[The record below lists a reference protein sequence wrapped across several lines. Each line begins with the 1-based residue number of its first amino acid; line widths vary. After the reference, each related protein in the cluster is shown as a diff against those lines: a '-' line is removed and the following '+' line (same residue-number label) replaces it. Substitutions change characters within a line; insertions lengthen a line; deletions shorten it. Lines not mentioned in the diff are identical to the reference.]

1 MSSTVTTT
9 ATPQTLPNA
18 VHHAAEVLSTRWA
31 TRVVHALRR
40 GPMTAGDLLAA
51 DPIVPVS
58 SLYSASRSL
67 AGAGV
72 ITRTPAGAGGNDLA
86 LSQSG
91 QALTPLYTAAL
102 AWAQHYPRPW
112 RAPAAQAPEMIEE
125 TLGLLA
131 GSHAIPLL
139 TTLGQNDGLAY
150 PQMVASLNSRDKA
163 AAYQRLLTLEERGLV
178 VRSGTRRSYRWDL
191 GEAGVALG
199 RVYGELSDWT
209 AQHQVAA
216 AAPVRA
222 GTALAAAGN
231 RAVVVASPART
242 AAFSSPQAPERP
254 LAARASAA
262 TLRGVT
268 LQLTFSDAPGPQ
280 PASLLV
286 TAAARSR

>member
-9 ATPQTLPNA
+9 AAPQNLDTD
-18 VHHAAEVLSTRWA
+18 VHHTAEVLSTRWA

-67 AGAGV
+67 ASAGV
-72 ITRTPAGAGGNDLA
+72 ITRVPAGSGRYDLS
-86 LSQSG
+86 LSAAG
-91 QALTPLYTAAL
+91 QALTPLYTTAL
-102 AWAQHYPRPW
+102 AWARRYPKPG
-112 RAPAAQAPEMIEE
+112 APVAQAPEMIEE

-131 GSHAIPLL
+131 GSHAVALL
-139 TTLGQNDGLAY
+139 TTLGQNDALAY
-150 PQMVASLNSRDKA
+150 PQVVASLSARDRA

-191 GEAGVALG
+191 GEAGIALG
-199 RVYGELSDWT
+199 RVYGALSDWT
-209 AQHQVAA
+209 TEHQVSA

-222 GTALAAAGN
+222 GTALAAAGTS
-231 RAVVVASPART
+231 AVVVASPART
-242 AAFSSPQAPERP
+242 ASFSAPQVPERP

-262 TLRGVT
+262 VLRGVT

>member
-9 ATPQTLPNA
+9 AAPQTLPNA
-18 VHHAAEVLSTRWA
+18 VHHTAEVLSTRWA

-72 ITRTPAGAGGNDLA
+72 ITRTPAGVGGNDLA
-86 LSQSG
+86 LSPSG
-91 QALTPLYTAAL
+91 QALAPLYATAL
-102 AWAQHYPRPW
+102 TWAQRYPRPG
-112 RAPAAQAPEMIEE
+112 APAAQAPEMIEE

-139 TTLGQNDGLAY
+139 TTLGQHDGLAY
-150 PQMVASLNSRDKA
+150 PQMVSSLNTRDKA

-178 VRSGTRRSYRWDL
+178 VRSGTRRSYRWGL

-209 AQHQVAA
+209 AEHQVSAA
-216 AAPVRA
+216 SPVRA

-231 RAVVVASPART
+231 SAVVVASPVRA
-242 AAFSSPQAPERP
+242 AAFSSPRAPERP
-254 LAARASAA
+254 LASRASAA
-262 TLRGVT
+262 VLRGVT
-268 LQLTFSDAPGPQ
+268 LQLTFSHAPGPQ
-280 PASLLV
+280 PASVLV
-286 TAAARSR
+286 TAAAHSR

>member
-9 ATPQTLPNA
+9 ATPQNLDND
-18 VHHAAEVLSTRWA
+18 VHHTAEVLSTRWA

-72 ITRTPAGAGGNDLA
+72 ITRTPAGSGRYDLA
-86 LSQSG
+86 LSPAG
-91 QALTPLYTAAL
+91 QALTPLYTTAL
-102 AWAQHYPRPW
+102 AWARRYPKPG
-112 RAPAAQAPEMIEE
+112 APAAQAPEMIEE

-131 GSHAIPLL
+131 GSHALPLL
-139 TTLGQNDGLAY
+139 TALGQNDGLAY
-150 PQMVASLNSRDKA
+150 PQMVASLSARDKA

-191 GEAGVALG
+191 GEAGNALG

-209 AQHQVAA
+209 AEHQVSA

-222 GTALAAAGN
+222 DTALAAASTS
-231 RAVVVASPART
+231 AVVVASPART
-242 AAFSSPQAPERP
+242 ASYSAPQAPERP
-254 LAARASAA
+254 LAVRASAA
-262 TLRGVT
+262 VLRGVT
-268 LQLTFSDAPGPQ
+268 LELTFSHAPGPQ